1 MTARILLVE
10 DNEDNRAL
18 MQYLL
23 QARGYEPLLARSGAE
38 GIELAVEHRPELILM
53 DIQMPEMDGFEAAA
67 EIRKRD
73 GFTRTPM
80 VAVTALAMVGDK
92 ERVLTGG
99 FNGYIEK
106 PLTAESFVDHVEAY
120 LPPELRSRGAEGGGA
135 R

>member
-1 MTARILLVE
+1 MTASILLVE
-10 DNEDNRAL
+10 DNGDNRAL

-23 QARGYEPLLARSGAE
+23 QARGYDPLLGRSGAE

-73 GFTRTPM
+73 GLSTTTM
-80 VAVTALAMVGDK
+80 VAVTALAMVGDQ

-106 PLTAESFVDHVEAY
+106 PLSPETFVDQVEAF
-120 LPPELRSRGAEGGGA
+120 LPSELRRDP
-135 R
+135 